1 MATDVVFTSEIQLA
15 VKAVLYG
22 ADGATHT
29 GGLPA
34 NWFRDADDALETPM
48 KYCDVGDL
56 ADWPL
61 TPDADGAGF
70 LDQFCPGVMVR
81 GMGPQPETEGTS
93 GIEEIIERVR
103 VIHLRRFD
111 QCHNATT
118 GALLNRMANARGVYA
133 KIIHKA
139 LFHDPHAKLAVI
151 AAAGTRTEVTLTSA
165 DGAGAQVYDV
175 RWEGWDLGYPDTSP
189 YSIPEVARIRMMAGL
204 PLWCIGCDLTVR
216 VNAGGEG

>member
-1 MATDVVFTSEIQLA
+1 MATDVVFTSEIEAA
-15 VKAVLYG
+15 VISVLRG

-34 NWFRDADDALETPM
+34 NWFADADDGLETPLW
-48 KYCDVGDL
+48 YLDRGDL
-56 ADWPL
+56 ADHPM
-61 TPDADGAGF
+61 TPDDGAGF
-70 LDQFCPGVMVR
+70 LDSLCPGILVR
-81 GMGPQPETEGTS
+81 GMGPQPETYGTS

-133 KIIHKA
+133 KLIHKA

-151 AAAGTRTEVTLTSA
+151 AAVGTRTDVTLTSA

-175 RWEGWDLGYPDTSP
+175 QWSGWDLGYPDTSP
-189 YSIPEVARIRMMAGL
+189 YSIPEVAAIRRISGL
-204 PLWCIGCDLTVR
+204 PLWVIGCDLSVR
-216 VNAGGEG
+216 IHAGGEA